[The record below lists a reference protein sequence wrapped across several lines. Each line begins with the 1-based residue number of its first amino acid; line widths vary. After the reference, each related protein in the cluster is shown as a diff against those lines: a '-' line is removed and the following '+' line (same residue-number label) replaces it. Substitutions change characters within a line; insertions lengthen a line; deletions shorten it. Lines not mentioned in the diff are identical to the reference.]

1 MLLLILF
8 AAAFY
13 LSIAFVLFRHWL
25 QAFHQDA
32 ALSNSNNLWSVM
44 LIAIASMLWF
54 FTLPC
59 AYLELQKVAKVQN
72 DQIQSAPRLSDRFH
86 EFRSS

>member
-1 MLLLILF
+1 MLLLTIF

-13 LSIAFVLFRHWL
+13 FSIAFVLFRHWL

-32 ALSNSNNLWSVM
+32 ALATSSHLWGWM
-44 LIAIASMLWF
+44 LIAIAAVLWF

-59 AYLELQKVAKVQN
+59 AYLELQRMAKLQH
-72 DQIQSAPRLSDRFH
+72 DQTVPKISDRFH
-86 EFRSS
+86 EFKSL